1 MRTTRVFLSA
11 AAFHCCVKIK
21 LWLVYTNCPPAY
33 IPNKRSPLT
42 LEICVELSSSAAFIA
57 LSFTAS
63 FRFVFVFRPHR
74 RCQWTT
80 RAFQGEIPSSWK
92 IKFPKNRFDAPS
104 SQPRNCKN
112 LNLKFSCYFCVFF
125 TGLKIWEFSLR
136 QLFTLSR
143 FPFFLSCWSK
153 FFGKTSGNSSSILLL
168 CVCVLS
174 FLKHFHTLTERTFH
188 RGDFARANFH
198 DDGGKLCDV
207 RRVLVVAGSIRFL
220 SHSSFYFGKYSN
232 SRLTPTTDQR
242 WWGEEE
248 RRN

>member
-1 MRTTRVFLSA
+1 MFVAVVSLCEQHESSCPPPLFIAAWKCENKVMTCLHKLPARLHTEQEIPADPWNLCRTFFFCCFYCFI
-11 AAFHCCVKIK
+11 FHCFLPVCLRVRAPPTMSMNDEHFKEKFHQVGK
-21 LWLVYTNCPPAY
+21 LN
-33 IPNKRSPLT
+33 SP
-42 LEICVELSSSAAFIA
+42 E
-57 LSFTAS
+57 
-63 FRFVFVFRPHR
+63 
-74 RCQWTT
+74 
-80 RAFQGEIPSSWK
+80 
-92 IKFPKNRFDAPS
+92 NRFDAPS

-153 FFGKTSGNSSSILLL
+153 FFEKTSGNSSSILLL

-198 DDGGKLCDV
+198 DDGGKMCD
-207 RRVLVVAGSIRFL
+207 G
-220 SHSSFYFGKYSN
+220 Y
-232 SRLTPTTDQR
+232 
-242 WWGEEE
+242 
-248 RRN
+248 